1 MPIRVIEA
9 LSPGPSTMPPTK
21 TPPYDITKARVRN
34 GYGITT
40 SRYSISELGYDDK
53 TSDAVA
59 SRPKPPSNV
68 HVYSKLH
75 YPSLRSPHLQVC
87 YPETVAKLQPPF
99 GQLTRKETPSELKRF
114 SGPVRTR
121 GMRAE
126 EPFEREFPSM
136 AKTMAANTRLAEAQ
150 RKENHARSRI
160 CQISF

>member
-1 MPIRVIEA
+1 MA
-9 LSPGPSTMPPTK
+9 PPK
-21 TPPYDITKARVRN
+21 SSDGYDITKARVVN
-34 GYGITT
+34 GYGIRT
-40 SRYSISELGYDDK
+40 SMYSISELGYDDK
-53 TSDAVA
+53 ASAAV
-59 SRPKPPSNV
+59 SRPKPAANT